1 MMFLFDLVRGPSFRV
16 QKNETEFEVEVETAT
31 GITTETEM
39 ASDMENE
46 MEIEGRDRDRDGER
60 GRHLDRYTEREA
72 RHRPRK
78 SSDAHTVR
86 VMLTSAARKVFEFP
100 FWARF

>member
-46 MEIEGRDRDRDGER
+46 MEIEGRTGI
-60 GRHLDRYTEREA
+60 GMVREA
-72 RHRPRK
+72 DIWIGTQREKRDTDRGK
-78 SSDAHTVR
+78 V
-86 VMLTSAARKVFEFP
+86 VMPTQCV
-100 FWARF
+100 